1 MSHFATGLSAGIIA
15 TVIVSN
21 TAFVPTPAEA
31 ARLSKADKFAL
42 KQATVACKAEAR
54 GKKIGMNAGQ
64 DEAEQWLA
72 SRKFVK
78 NCILEALKD
87 HPNIKIIQMHLDKD
101 MKSLSAQKIND
112 RSFVFTRE

>member
-1 MSHFATGLSAGIIA
+1 MSQFAKAFSAGIIA
-15 TVIVSN
+15 TLIVSG

-31 ARLSKADKFAL
+31 ARLSKADKVAL
-42 KQATVACKAEAR
+42 KKATVACKAEAR

-72 SRKFVK
+72 IRKFVK

-87 HPNIKIIQMHLDKD
+87 HPNIDIIRMHLEHPN
-101 MKSLSAQKIND
+101 MKSLPVHNIEKP
-112 RSFVFTRE
+112 V